1 MIWQETAGPQPRRRD
16 LNLDLRQG
24 VSRVTLQRYGAVYRE
39 LCGWLAD
46 AGLPPMS
53 YLAGGDLGVVSEVLT
68 AYIQRTYSESLPYSR
83 APYALAAV

>member
-1 MIWQETAGPQPRRRD
+1 MIWQGAAGPQPGRRE

-24 VSRVTLQRYGAVYRE
+24 VSRVMLQRYGAVYRE
-39 LCGWLAD
+39 LSSWLAD

-68 AYIQRTYSESLPYSR
+68 AYLSHVNSE
-83 APYALAAV
+83 